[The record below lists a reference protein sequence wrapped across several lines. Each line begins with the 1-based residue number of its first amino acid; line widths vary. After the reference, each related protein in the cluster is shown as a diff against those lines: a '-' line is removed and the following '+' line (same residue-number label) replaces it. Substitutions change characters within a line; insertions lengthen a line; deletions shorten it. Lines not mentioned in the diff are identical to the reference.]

1 MVTKKNSRSPWAW
14 IPTLYFAEG
23 LPNVIVTALS
33 VVMYMQLGLTDAEV
47 GLYTGWLAL
56 PWVIKPLWSPFID
69 LLKTKRW
76 WVLTMQALIG
86 AALAGIAF
94 SLPTAFWFQATM
106 CFFFLIAFCS
116 ATHDISADGFYMIE
130 LDEHT
135 QTKFVG
141 LRNTFYRLAII
152 FVNGFLVML
161 AGVLQ
166 VLFRN
171 QIRFS
176 WALIFYGLAGIFIG
190 LWLYHSRFMPRPKE
204 DMQTDRTVGEVAH
217 ELKNMFR
224 TFFVK
229 FGLGETVC
237 VMLFLLLYRFPEA
250 LLNTMTK
257 TFILRPNSQGGLGLS
272 PQEYGFANGT
282 VGLIGLLLGGIL
294 GGILVS
300 RDGMK
305 KWLWPLVCA
314 ITLPDVVYI
323 YLSYSLNSNLI
334 VVSSCLF
341 VEQLGYGLGFT
352 VLTLYMLFYS
362 QGKFKTSHYSICTGI
377 SYLGLMLPGMVS
389 GYLKDMVGYRMFF
402 IIVMACCAITFL
414 VTAFLKIDPN
424 FGKKEKEI
432 KEEIEEEEAKLKSKV
447 LYQIKN
453 NPDIVPM
460 SINKDG
466 FYIKDETFYLLT
478 RNIYKRVNT
487 MLIGPTGSGKTQVV
501 ELICKQLGLPC
512 TIYDMGA
519 MHDPISDLLG
529 VHRLEE
535 GKSIFDYAKFTQDV
549 QKPGVIVLD
558 ELSRAPATCLNILF
572 PVFDHRRTLPVEIA
586 GSKDIREIPIHP
598 EVCFISTCNIGIEYT
613 GTSTLDKALKNRFFP
628 IEFTYLPA
636 DIEARV
642 LMKRCDIEKQ
652 DADMIT
658 SIAAKLRRMAENAEA
673 ATTVSTRETL
683 MIAELIHDG
692 WSTLDAL
699 NYVLIPLCDSKES
712 RELVRKLLMSK

>member
-1 MVTKKNSRSPWAW
+1 MVTKKNSRNPWAW

-23 LPNVIVTALS
+23 LPNVIVTTLS

-94 SLPTAFWFQATM
+94 SLPTVFWFQATM

-130 LDEHT
+130 LDEHN

-166 VLFRN
+166 VMFRN

-190 LWLYHSRFMPRPKE
+190 LWLYHSRLMPTPKE
-204 DMQTDRTVGEVAH
+204 DVQTERTVGEVTH

-224 TFFVK
+224 TFFTK
-229 FGLGETVC
+229 FGVRETVI
-237 VMLFLLLYRFPEA
+237 VMLFLLFYRFPEA

-257 TFILRPNSQGGLGLS
+257 TFILRPNSQGGLGMS
-272 PQEYGFANGT
+272 PQEYGLANGT
-282 VGLIGLLLGGIL
+282 VGLIGLLLGGII

-305 KWLWPLVCA
+305 KWLWPMVCA
-314 ITLPDVVYI
+314 ITLPDAVYI
-323 YLSYSLNSNLI
+323 YLSYSLNSDI
-334 VVSSCLF
+334 VMVSSCLF
-341 VEQLGYGLGFT
+341 VEQFGYGLGFT

-389 GYLKDMVGYRMFF
+389 GYLKDLLGYRHFF
-402 IIVMACCAITFL
+402 IVVMACCVITFL
-414 VTAFLKIDPN
+414 VTDYLKIDPD
-424 FGKKEKEI
+424 FGKKEKE
-432 KEEIEEEEAKLKSKV
+432 EE
-447 LYQIKN
+447 
-453 NPDIVPM
+453 
-460 SINKDG
+460 
-466 FYIKDETFYLLT
+466 DEGE
-478 RNIYKRVNT
+478 
-487 MLIGPTGSGKTQVV
+487 M
-501 ELICKQLGLPC
+501 
-512 TIYDMGA
+512 
-519 MHDPISDLLG
+519 
-529 VHRLEE
+529 
-535 GKSIFDYAKFTQDV
+535 
-549 QKPGVIVLD
+549 LD
-558 ELSRAPATCLNILF
+558 EEVTSF
-572 PVFDHRRTLPVEIA
+572 RRPQ
-586 GSKDIREIPIHP
+586 GP
-598 EVCFISTCNIGIEYT
+598 G
-613 GTSTLDKALKNRFFP
+613 G
-628 IEFTYLPA
+628 
-636 DIEARV
+636 
-642 LMKRCDIEKQ
+642 
-652 DADMIT
+652 
-658 SIAAKLRRMAENAEA
+658 LR
-673 ATTVSTRETL
+673 
-683 MIAELIHDG
+683 
-692 WSTLDAL
+692 
-699 NYVLIPLCDSKES
+699 
-712 RELVRKLLMSK
+712 

>member
-1 MVTKKNSRSPWAW
+1 MVTKKNSRNPWAW

-23 LPNVIVTALS
+23 LPNVIVTTLS

-94 SLPTAFWFQATM
+94 SLPTTFWFQATM

-130 LDEHT
+130 LDEHN

-166 VLFRN
+166 VMFRN

-190 LWLYHSRFMPRPKE
+190 LWLYHSRLMPTPKE
-204 DMQTDRTVGEVAH
+204 DVQTERTVGEVTH

-224 TFFVK
+224 TFFTK
-229 FGLGETVC
+229 FGVRETVI
-237 VMLFLLLYRFPEA
+237 VMLFLLFYRFPEA

-257 TFILRPNSQGGLGLS
+257 TFILRPNSQGGLGMS
-272 PQEYGFANGT
+272 PQEYGLANGT
-282 VGLIGLLLGGIL
+282 VGLIGLLLGGII

-305 KWLWPLVCA
+305 KWLWPMVCA
-314 ITLPDVVYI
+314 ITLPDAVYI
-323 YLSYSLNSNLI
+323 YLSYSLNSDI
-334 VVSSCLF
+334 VMVSSCLF
-341 VEQLGYGLGFT
+341 VEQFGYGLGFT

-389 GYLKDMVGYRMFF
+389 GYLKDILGYRHFF
-402 IIVMACCAITFL
+402 IVVMACCVITFL
-414 VTAFLKIDPN
+414 VTVYLKIDPN
-424 FGKKEKEI
+424 FGKKEKEEEDEGEMLDEEVTNEEDI
-432 KEEIEEEEAKLKSKV
+432 LEKEITEEDDIWEEEITEEE
-447 LYQIKN
+447 
-453 NPDIVPM
+453 
-460 SINKDG
+460 
-466 FYIKDETFYLLT
+466 YLE
-478 RNIYKRVNT
+478 NEDS
-487 MLIGPTGSGKTQVV
+487 SGKQ
-501 ELICKQLGLPC
+501 
-512 TIYDMGA
+512 
-519 MHDPISDLLG
+519 DLQNENEKG
-529 VHRLEE
+529 
-535 GKSIFDYAKFTQDV
+535 
-549 QKPGVIVLD
+549 
-558 ELSRAPATCLNILF
+558 
-572 PVFDHRRTLPVEIA
+572 
-586 GSKDIREIPIHP
+586 
-598 EVCFISTCNIGIEYT
+598 
-613 GTSTLDKALKNRFFP
+613 NR
-628 IEFTYLPA
+628 
-636 DIEARV
+636 
-642 LMKRCDIEKQ
+642 K
-652 DADMIT
+652 
-658 SIAAKLRRMAENAEA
+658 
-673 ATTVSTRETL
+673 
-683 MIAELIHDG
+683 
-692 WSTLDAL
+692 
-699 NYVLIPLCDSKES
+699 
-712 RELVRKLLMSK
+712 

>member
-1 MVTKKNSRSPWAW
+1 MDKMVTKKNSRNPWAW

-23 LPNVIVTALS
+23 LPNVIVTTLS

-94 SLPTAFWFQATM
+94 SLPTTFWFQATM

-130 LDEHT
+130 LDEHN

-166 VLFRN
+166 VMFRN

-190 LWLYHSRFMPRPKE
+190 LWLYHSRLMPTPKE
-204 DMQTDRTVGEVAH
+204 DVQTERTVGEVTH

-224 TFFVK
+224 TFFTK
-229 FGLGETVC
+229 FGVRETVI
-237 VMLFLLLYRFPEA
+237 VMLFLLFYRFPEA

-257 TFILRPNSQGGLGLS
+257 TFILRPNSQGGLGMS
-272 PQEYGFANGT
+272 PQEYGLANGT
-282 VGLIGLLLGGIL
+282 VGLIGLLLGGII

-305 KWLWPLVCA
+305 KWLWPMVCA
-314 ITLPDVVYI
+314 ITLPDAVYI
-323 YLSYSLNSNLI
+323 YLSYSLNSDI
-334 VVSSCLF
+334 VMVSSCLF
-341 VEQLGYGLGFT
+341 VEQFGYGLGFT

-389 GYLKDMVGYRMFF
+389 GYLKDILGYRHFF
-402 IIVMACCAITFL
+402 IVVMACCVITFL
-414 VTAFLKIDPN
+414 VTVYLKIDPN
-424 FGKKEKEI
+424 FGKKEKEEEDEGEMLDEEVTNEEDI
-432 KEEIEEEEAKLKSKV
+432 LEKEITEEDDIWEEEITEEE
-447 LYQIKN
+447 
-453 NPDIVPM
+453 
-460 SINKDG
+460 
-466 FYIKDETFYLLT
+466 YLE
-478 RNIYKRVNT
+478 NEDS
-487 MLIGPTGSGKTQVV
+487 SGKQ
-501 ELICKQLGLPC
+501 
-512 TIYDMGA
+512 
-519 MHDPISDLLG
+519 DLQNEKG
-529 VHRLEE
+529 
-535 GKSIFDYAKFTQDV
+535 
-549 QKPGVIVLD
+549 
-558 ELSRAPATCLNILF
+558 
-572 PVFDHRRTLPVEIA
+572 
-586 GSKDIREIPIHP
+586 
-598 EVCFISTCNIGIEYT
+598 
-613 GTSTLDKALKNRFFP
+613 NR
-628 IEFTYLPA
+628 
-636 DIEARV
+636 
-642 LMKRCDIEKQ
+642 K
-652 DADMIT
+652 
-658 SIAAKLRRMAENAEA
+658 
-673 ATTVSTRETL
+673 
-683 MIAELIHDG
+683 
-692 WSTLDAL
+692 
-699 NYVLIPLCDSKES
+699 
-712 RELVRKLLMSK
+712 